1 MATKIN
7 PGEQENG
14 TWIIP
19 SSSIQTLQHRI
30 DVLNRRVQKTGN
42 GGLSL
47 TILQEV
53 LEDVMEDGV
62 SFVRPWTILQVS
74 GAVPVIS
81 GWQFVARVEHHG
93 ELGNI
98 ISVAPDAPSGSLP
111 KDVRTADATCD
122 HCKSVRNRKDT
133 FVLRNVES
141 GDFCRVGR
149 NCLVDFLRNT
159 EIKSLLGIW
168 SLISSVR
175 SLLIEASESCGSG
188 PEVFSTIGFLAATS
202 SAIRKAGWVS
212 KQKSRE
218 TGVSPTAS
226 LAAFIA
232 GHPPKHGVAL
242 AEWKA
247 LRPTEADFEEAG
259 EIVSWVETISSEGE
273 LNDYLLNLKTAILL
287 GYVGERHEG
296 IVASGVTSYR
306 RHLEELKRMS
316 ELSGRP
322 PSKHLGTKTER
333 LIFKALKICRTR
345 EINNAFG
352 LSTLVLFE
360 DESGN
365 DLKAFIKGSVP
376 FVAGDFV
383 KGKGTVKEH
392 ETYEGRAVTVL
403 IRCKFE
409 KIDTPLEALSAIDG
423 CSEFSEECPF

>member
-1 MATKIN
+1 MTTKIN

-14 TWIIP
+14 TWIVP
-19 SSSIQTLQHRI
+19 SNSIGTLQHRI

-42 GGLSL
+42 GGLSF

-53 LEDVMEDGV
+53 LEDVTEDDV

-93 ELGNI
+93 ELGNV
-98 ISVAPDAPSGSLP
+98 ISVAPDAQSSDLP
-111 KDVRTADATCD
+111 KDLRTADATCD

-133 FVLRNVES
+133 FVLRNTEDGS
-141 GDFCRVGR
+141 FRRVGR
-149 NCLVDFLRNT
+149 NCLADFLRNT

-188 PEVFSTIGFLAATS
+188 PDVFSTVGFLAATS

-218 TGVSPTAS
+218 TGASPTAN

-232 GHPPKHGVAL
+232 GRPPESGTAL
-242 AEWKA
+242 VEWKA
-247 LRPTEADFEEAG
+247 LRPTEVDFEEAG

-296 IVASGVTSYR
+296 IVASGVASYR
-306 RHLEELKRMS
+306 RHLEDLKKAAEAS
-316 ELSGRP
+316 KKP
-322 PSKHLGTKTER
+322 PSKHLGTKAER
-333 LIFKALKICRTR
+333 LVFKALEICKTR
-345 EINNAFG
+345 EIDGPFG

-360 DESGN
+360 DVDGN
-365 DLKAFIKGSVP
+365 DLKAFIKGMVP

-392 ETYEGRAVTVL
+392 EVYEGRAVTML
-403 IRCKFE
+403 TRCKFE
-409 KIDTPLEALSAIDG
+409 KTDAPIETSSAING
-423 CSEFSEECPF
+423 CFEFSEECPF